1 MAAQQQFVNEDGSIT
16 AIEPD
21 VATFDFG
28 DAALER
34 VAAEA
39 ESRVAAMKAIKKA
52 ALKLTNTRDWVIHG
66 SGDKAKPYMC
76 ASGAEK
82 IAAIGV
88 SVLGIRHT
96 KDWDEDEKGRYYIYT
111 YNGIFSIAGRS
122 LEAIGTCTSRDQFFA
137 VRQGELKPLGEVPQ
151 DNIAKAA
158 YSNMLVNGIS
168 RLLGFR
174 SVTLEE
180 LKETGLDISK
190 LQKVE
195 YAEGTKGAPSDKDK
209 EHHKELG
216 GILVELS
223 SGDTDEA
230 KDMLE
235 DLTAFEGDK
244 GPVKGLRTL
253 QRLKGKRLDIA
264 LDKARRIYQDT
275 TGEPYT
281 GKQEEAPL
289 QEGNEV
295 NSD

>member
-1 MAAQQQFVNEDGSIT
+1 MAQQQFVNDEGQII

-28 DAALER
+28 DASLER

-39 ESRVAAMKAIKKA
+39 ETRVAAMKAIKKA
-52 ALKLTNTRDWVIHG
+52 ALKLTNYRDWVIHG

-88 SVLGIRHT
+88 SVLGIRHV

-137 VRQGELKPLGEVPQ
+137 MRQGELKPLGEVPQ
-151 DNIAKAA
+151 DNITKAA

-174 SVTLEE
+174 SITMEE
-180 LKETGLDISK
+180 LKETGIDIGR
-190 LQKVE
+190 LEKVE
-195 YAEGTKGAPSDKDK
+195 YKEGTKGGSSDKDK
-209 EHHKELG
+209 KHQKELG
-216 GILVELS
+216 EIMVELT
-223 SGDTDEA
+223 SGDTNEA

-253 QRLKGKRLDIA
+253 ARLQGKRLDIA
-264 LDKARRIYQDT
+264 LDKARRLYQET

-281 GKQEEAPL
+281 GKQEDAPP
-289 QEGNEV
+289 QEETEE